1 MKPNLRLLF
10 LLLVV
15 STAAS
20 AQTTKTDYS
29 DVVQYIGKAW
39 GVLTRSMD
47 NCETVV
53 DPKIPTQSMLY
64 VPAEYR
70 VSEGLKQIETRCK
83 VRVLALP
90 ERITRPGQLDVNT
103 LHGHGLLFLENPYVV
118 PGGFF
123 NEMYGWDSYFIALG
137 LLRDGKVD
145 IARGMTENFFFEIE
159 HYGAVLNA
167 NRSYYLT
174 RSQPPY
180 LSSMVMAVY
189 QAQRDKGN
197 DDRKWLT
204 RAYDYI
210 VRDHASWTQAPHLAG
225 ATGLSRYFD
234 FGHGPVPEEN
244 ETRNSYYHEV
254 IGRMIDQPELRAGA
268 LVSLGDKQQP
278 EDGPAFSVRVCED
291 KANAECDQV
300 TRLAFTADYYKGDRS
315 MRESGFDISFRFG
328 PYGARTHHFAPVCLN
343 SLLYKTET
351 DLEQIAT
358 ILGRTS
364 DATRWHQA
372 AAVRRETMR
381 KLMWDAER
389 GMFYDYDFQSGKRS
403 TYEFA
408 TTFYSLWSGVA
419 SKEQATALE
428 RHLKTFERPGG
439 IVTSPRE
446 TGVQWDSPYGWAPL
460 QLIAVQGLRRY
471 GFDADADRVS
481 RAFLDT
487 VAENFR
493 RDGTIREKYNVIT
506 RSSETP
512 VTAGYQTN
520 VTGFGWT
527 NGVFLEL
534 LHGLK

>member
-1 MKPNLRLLF
+1 MKTTLRLLIA
-10 LLLVV
+10 LLVA

-20 AQTTKTDYS
+20 AQTSKAAYS
-29 DVVQYIGKAW
+29 DVLQYIGNAW
-39 GVLTRSMD
+39 GILTRSMD

-53 DPKIPTQSMLY
+53 DPKMPTQSMLY
-64 VPAEYR
+64 VPAEYAINDR
-70 VSEGLKQIETRCK
+70 LKQLEMRCK

-90 ERITRPGQLDVNT
+90 ERITRPGQLDMNT
-103 LHGHGLLFLENPYVV
+103 LHQHGLLLLENPYVV

-137 LLRDGKVD
+137 LLRDGKIDV
-145 IARGMTENFFFEIE
+145 ARGMAENFFFEIE

-180 LSSMVMAVY
+180 LSSMVMAIY
-189 QAQRDKGN
+189 QAQHENGN
-197 DDRKWLT
+197 DERKWLA

-210 VRDHASWTQAPHLAG
+210 VYDHTMWTSAPHLAG
-225 ATGLSRYFD
+225 NTGLSRYFD

-254 IGRMIDQPELRAGA
+254 IGRMIEKPELRAGA
-268 LVSLGDKQQP
+268 LATLADKQEP
-278 EDGPAFSVRVCED
+278 EDGPAFSVRICED
-291 KANAECDQV
+291 KTGAECDQV

-328 PYGARTHHFAPVCLN
+328 PYGAHTHHFAPVCLN

-358 ILGRTS
+358 ILGRTA

-372 AAVRRETMR
+372 AATR
-381 KLMWDAER
+381 KDAMQRLMWDGDRE
-389 GMFYDYDFQSGKRS
+389 MFFDYDFQVDKRS

-408 TTFYSLWSGVA
+408 TTFYPLWSGLA
-419 SKEQATALE
+419 SKEQAAALA

-460 QLIAVQGLRRY
+460 QLVAVQGLRRY
-471 GFDADADRVS
+471 GFNADADRVS
-481 RAFLDT
+481 REFLST

-534 LHGLK
+534 LHDLK